1 MDKLMFYLLNDDN
14 DGIICG
20 IPSMIPTKVTDGMP
34 PPSQIIQPFEA
45 KVGKTRMIGEINV
58 NKTPSIEE
66 FLGLRNCANCRID
79 IKHGG
84 KDENFRGTFV
94 CTASKA

>member
-34 PPSQIIQPFEA
+34 PPSQIPQPFEA
-45 KVGKTRMIGEINV
+45 KVGKTRMIGD
-58 NKTPSIEE
+58 KCK
-66 FLGLRNCANCRID
+66 RNTLCLFTNHWRIFAD
-79 IKHGG
+79 P
-84 KDENFRGTFV
+84 N
-94 CTASKA
+94 